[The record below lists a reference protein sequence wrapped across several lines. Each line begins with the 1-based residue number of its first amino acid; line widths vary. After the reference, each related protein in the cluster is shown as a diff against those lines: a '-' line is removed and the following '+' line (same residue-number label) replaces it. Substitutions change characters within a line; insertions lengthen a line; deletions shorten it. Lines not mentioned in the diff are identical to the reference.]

1 MRIDLVGQLCAGEV
15 WASARPAA
23 RVAAKANA
31 AHHVKTLRMLALR
44 SLVLSNPSCRKPLA
58 DHLPLEGGGR
68 PASAGREGVTALQR
82 VLRRCHPTPDRLRRS
97 HPPPAG
103 EGGRAIAR
111 CYSLPQTLEP
121 AAVEI
126 ERDAGDVACPFR

>member
-58 DHLPLEGGGR
+58 DHLPPGGGR
-68 PASAGREGVTALQR
+68 SAR
-82 VLRRCHPTPDRLRRS
+82 VS
-97 HPPPAG
+97 G
-103 EGGRAIAR
+103 SG
-111 CYSLPQTLEP
+111 
-121 AAVEI
+121 
-126 ERDAGDVACPFR
+126 AGDSASSRAASLSPHPGPHSAVPTAP

>member
-58 DHLPLEGGGR
+58 DHFPLEGGGR
-68 PASAGREGVTALQR
+68 PASAGRERVGARSPDDTAYHKLLSR
-82 VLRRCHPTPDRLRRS
+82 PPSRLSETP
-97 HPPPAG
+97 
-103 EGGRAIAR
+103 
-111 CYSLPQTLEP
+111 
-121 AAVEI
+121 VM
-126 ERDAGDVACPFR
+126 